1 MAPLATDSIR
11 DMSSIII
18 LFAVLAT
25 AFLSAVFG
33 MAGGLILMGVLAA
46 LLPVPAAMVMHGA
59 VQSVSNG
66 WRAVLLRR
74 YILWKSI
81 GWYLLGSAGVALVL
95 LTVSIILPRPWL
107 FIVLGLVPLIVWV
120 PRSVFALDAT
130 RPVQGVACGISV
142 TGLNVIAGVSGP
154 LLDTFFQNVDADRR
168 AIVATKAATQVA
180 AHGVKIAYYIAPA
193 LAAGEGGSFWLI
205 AIAIPLSVIGT
216 TLGAKVLDGMSD
228 IVFRR
233 WTRRLVTVIGAYYF
247 VQGLWLLNGG
257 AG

>member
-1 MAPLATDSIR
+1 MALPASDSIR
-11 DMSSIII
+11 DMTSISI
-18 LFAVLAT
+18 LFAVLIT

-81 GWYLLGSAGVALVL
+81 GWYLLGSAAVALVL
-95 LTVSIILPRPWL
+95 LAVTIILPRPWL

-130 RPVQGVACGISV
+130 KPVQGVACGISV

-154 LLDTFFQNVDADRR
+154 LLDTFFQNVEADRR
-168 AIVATKAATQVA
+168 SIVATKATTQVA

-205 AIAIPLSVIGT
+205 ALAIPLSVLGT
-216 TLGAKVLDGMSD
+216 TLGAKVLDRMSD
-228 IVFRR
+228 EVFRR
-233 WTRRLVTVIGAYYF
+233 WTKRLVTGIGAYYF
-247 VQGLWLLNGG
+247 VSGVWMLV
-257 AG
+257 AT

>member
-1 MAPLATDSIR
+1 MTSIV
-11 DMSSIII
+11 I

-81 GWYLLGSAGVALVL
+81 GWYLLGSGAVALIL
-95 LTVSIILPRPWL
+95 LSFTFILPRPWL

-120 PRSVFALDAT
+120 PKSVFALDAT
-130 RPVQGVACGISV
+130 KPVQGVACGISV
-142 TGLNVIAGVSGP
+142 TGLNVLAGVSGP
-154 LLDTFFQNVDADRR
+154 LLDTFFQNVEADRR
-168 AIVATKAATQVA
+168 SIVATKATTQVA

-205 AIAIPLSVIGT
+205 ALAIPLSVLGT
-216 TLGAKVLDGMSD
+216 TLGAKVLDRMSD
-228 IVFRR
+228 EVFRR
-233 WTRRLVTVIGAYYF
+233 WTKRLVTGIGAYYF
-247 VQGLWLLNGG
+247 ASG
-257 AG
+257 AWMLVT

>member
-1 MAPLATDSIR
+1 MTSVL
-11 DMSSIII
+11 I
-18 LFAVLAT
+18 LFAVLVT

-74 YILWKSI
+74 YILWKAI
-81 GWYLLGSAGVALVL
+81 GWYLAGSAAVALVL
-95 LTVSIILPRPWL
+95 LTVTIILPRPWL

-130 RPVQGVACGISV
+130 RPLQGIACGVSV

-180 AHGVKIAYYIAPA
+180 AHGVKIAYYIMPA
-193 LAAGEGGSFWLI
+193 LAVGHFGSFWLI
-205 AIAIPLSVIGT
+205 GLAIPLSIMGT
-216 TLGAKVLDGMSD
+216 TLGAKVLDRMSD
-228 IVFRR
+228 DVFRR
-233 WTRRLVTVIGAYYF
+233 WTKRLVTLIGAYYLASG
-247 VQGLWLLNGG
+247 VWMLVGQG
-257 AG
+257 